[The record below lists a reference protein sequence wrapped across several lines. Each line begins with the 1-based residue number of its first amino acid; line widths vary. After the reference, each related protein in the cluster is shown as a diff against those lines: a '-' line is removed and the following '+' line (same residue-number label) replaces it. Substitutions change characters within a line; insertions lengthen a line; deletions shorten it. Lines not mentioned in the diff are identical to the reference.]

1 MSYCLLLL
9 LDITLVR
16 YINTAKK
23 NNFFNQ
29 SVKKRGKAIRMVEL
43 SKEAKNLRI
52 YFIIAL
58 LLVIAGFSFSIYKIT
73 NDLKEDYSAKMLTM
87 NKNLIES
94 LTNVKQNLEENI
106 LGLKTNLSLKLNL
119 VENNLQN
126 FREQNKKDIDTLN
139 DLIEQIEEQ
148 SDIKLQELKQEV
160 SDIKV
165 QSEDFSSIVED
176 VLQSVVSIGTD
187 KGMGSGALIDIL

>member
-1 MSYCLLLL
+1 L

-43 SKEAKNLRI
+43 SKEAKNLSI

-119 VENNLQN
+119 V
-126 FREQNKKDIDTLN
+126 K
-139 DLIEQIEEQ
+139 
-148 SDIKLQELKQEV
+148 
-160 SDIKV
+160 
-165 QSEDFSSIVED
+165 
-176 VLQSVVSIGTD
+176 
-187 KGMGSGALIDIL
+187 